1 MSEID
6 DIGDA
11 KVADADFSAPDLVPG
26 EIGKEPV
33 SRPGRAAVRAFL
45 HDPVGVVAAVI
56 FLLLVLYAI
65 FVPILVPASA
75 GVVDITN
82 RLKGPS
88 LFGAAGRSLLG
99 TDHLGRPLGLTV
111 AEGLR
116 TSLEVGLAVVV
127 ITACVGWLLGAVGAY
142 IGGRVDSF
150 IGRLMDTLNVFPGLL
165 LALAIVSALGGGEL
179 TIILVLSIE
188 GIVIFGR
195 LGRSITLTGKHAEY
209 VLAAKA
215 FGAGPI
221 RILLGHLRLTSAA
234 AVVALALVQLP
245 QVILLEASLSYVG
258 FGIQPPNTSIG
269 LIVAEEQDFIS
280 IQAWPVLFA
289 GGCLALT
296 CVSLAL
302 IGLSARRA
310 LRS

>member
-1 MSEID
+1 M
-6 DIGDA
+6 
-11 KVADADFSAPDLVPG
+11 
-26 EIGKEPV
+26 
-33 SRPGRAAVRAFL
+33 
-45 HDPVGVVAAVI
+45 
-56 FLLLVLYAI
+56 
-65 FVPILVPASA
+65 
-75 GVVDITN
+75 
-82 RLKGPS
+82 
-88 LFGAAGRSLLG
+88 
-99 TDHLGRPLGLTV
+99 
-111 AEGLR
+111 
-116 TSLEVGLAVVV
+116 
-127 ITACVGWLLGAVGAY
+127 
-142 IGGRVDSF
+142 
-150 IGRLMDTLNVFPGLL
+150 
-165 LALAIVSALGGGEL
+165 SALGGGEL

-195 LGRSITLTGKHAEY
+195 LGRSITLTSKHAEY

-215 FGAGPI
+215 FGASPI

-234 AVVALALVQLP
+234 AVIALALVQLP
-245 QVILLEASLSYVG
+245 QVVLLEASLSYVG

-302 IGLSARRA
+302 IGLSVRRA